1 MSARKDSNSFDFS
14 QANQALRLL
23 AVFRSPIQR
32 KDEFVHIIDFNNLL
46 DNRQLKPMVCFD
58 DFIIR
63 N

>member
-23 AVFRSPIQR
+23 AVFRSSIQR
-32 KDEFVHIIDFNNLL
+32 KDEFVHIIDFNNLF

-58 DFIIR
+58 NFIIR